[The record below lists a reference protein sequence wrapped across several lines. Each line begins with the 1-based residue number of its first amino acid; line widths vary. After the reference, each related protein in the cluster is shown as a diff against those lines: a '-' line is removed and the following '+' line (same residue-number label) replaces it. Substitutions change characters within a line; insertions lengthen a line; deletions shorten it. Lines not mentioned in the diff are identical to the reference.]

1 MVYLIVIALIG
12 IIFAY
17 IWLAICED
25 NMLNMGAAFIG
36 FLVIV
41 GGALFFIHLPS
52 TRPEVKEA
60 KEIANEYSKLTEEAY
75 DTKIQHG
82 GISTDLYQKM
92 EIHNEKVKNK
102 DWKTFWCKAGCYNNG
117 KSDYLIDLD
126 DYKVLNGDIPE
137 NNYVQPVRI
146 ADKSISTETT
156 ASESTNSTTSVES
169 TSTETE
175 ETTLKKVVEIDG
187 QYYELVP
194 IG

>member
-1 MVYLIVIALIG
+1 MVYILVIALIG
-12 IIFAY
+12 FVLAIG
-17 IWLAICED
+17 WLAICED
-25 NMLNMGAAFIG
+25 NMLSMGVSLIG
-36 FLVIV
+36 CLIIL
-41 GGALFFIHLPS
+41 GGALFGIQLPS
-52 TRPEVKEA
+52 MQSEVKEA

-102 DWKTFWCKAGCYNNG
+102 NWKTFWCKASCYDDEG
-117 KSDYLIDLD
+117 DYLINLD
-126 DYKVLNGDIPE
+126 DYKVLDGDIPE
-137 NNYVQPVRI
+137 NKYIQPVRV
-146 ADKSISTETT
+146 ADEPTSTETT
-156 ASESTNSTTSVES
+156 TSETITSTTSVES

-175 ETTLKKVVEIDG
+175 ETTLKKVIEIDG